1 MDKKLF
7 KELQRFR
14 ELSSDKDYELI
25 LKSKISFYDFERLGF
40 ILESLKL
47 IELESD
53 LIIKHIENFQKEH
66 KYLDKLNKRY
76 EFYFDQ
82 EIYDKWLND
91 FLNNIKNENDRKYV
105 EKMFELDSK

>member
-40 ILESLKL
+40 ILES
-47 IELESD
+47 E